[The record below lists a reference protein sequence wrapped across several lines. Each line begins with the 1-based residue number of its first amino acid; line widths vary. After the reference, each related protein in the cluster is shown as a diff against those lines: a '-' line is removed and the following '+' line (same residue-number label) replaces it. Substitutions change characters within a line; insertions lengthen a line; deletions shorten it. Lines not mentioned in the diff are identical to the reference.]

1 MVSRKTWFITGAG
14 RGFGLQW
21 ARAALSRGDR
31 VAATARDVAA
41 LEGLSSEFGNAVLP
55 LALDIT
61 HREDVFAAVQQAHA
75 HFGRLDIVLS
85 NAGSGLMGAVEEVDM
100 DMVRAAFDVNVF
112 GTLSVVQAALPLL
125 RAQGSGHIIGVSS
138 VAGVVAV
145 PTAGIYEGTK
155 FAVEGIFEALAAEV
169 ADFGI
174 HVTLLEPGAYATDF
188 FSTGSLATAPALPE
202 YDPLRERLDS
212 MTMESLGDPA
222 ATAPVLLK
230 VVDAEK
236 PPLRIILGDLF
247 PLVRETYDK
256 RIKTWEEWQDE
267 SLAALGRD
275 AKQLAPQSGEKA

>member
-1 MVSRKTWFITGAG
+1 MVSEKTWFITGAG

-41 LEGLSSEFGNAVLP
+41 LEGLGSEFGDAVLP

-61 HREDVFAAVQQAHA
+61 RREDVFAAVQQAHA
-75 HFGRLDIVLS
+75 HFGRLDVVLS
-85 NAGSGLMGAVEEVDM
+85 NAGSGVMGAVEEVDI
-100 DMVRAAFDVNVF
+100 DMARAAFEVNVF

-145 PTAGIYEGTK
+145 PTVGIYEGTK

-169 ADFGI
+169 AGFGI
-174 HVTLLEPGAYATDF
+174 HVTLLEPGTYATDF
-188 FSTGSLATAPALPE
+188 FSTTSLATAPTMPE
-202 YDPLRERLDS
+202 YDPLREQLAA
-212 MTMESLGDPA
+212 MTTEPGDPA
-222 ATAPVLLK
+222 ATGPVLLK

-236 PPLRIILGDLF
+236 PPLRIILGDLLPF
-247 PLVRETYDK
+247 VRESYDQ

-275 AKQLAPQSGEKA
+275 ADRLAPQSGEKA